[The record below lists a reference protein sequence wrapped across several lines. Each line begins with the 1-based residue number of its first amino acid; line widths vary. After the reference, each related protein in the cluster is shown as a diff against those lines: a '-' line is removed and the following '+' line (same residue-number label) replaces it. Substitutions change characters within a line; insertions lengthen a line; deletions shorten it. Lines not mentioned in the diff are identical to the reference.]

1 MNPRENGTDM
11 NEEILGTVQGHR
23 DGHGFVVRDDGE
35 RDIYLPS
42 NEMRAVLHKDRVQV
56 RIARQ
61 DQRGRPEGRVQEI
74 VERPDQPII
83 GRFLQE
89 SGVWLVA
96 PEDKRYGQD
105 ILIPAK
111 ATGSATVGQVVV
123 VKLTE
128 APALFGQP
136 VGRIVEVLGEVDD
149 PGMEIEIAVRKY
161 GVPHIFSDACLEQAK
176 ALPEK
181 VQPADHA
188 GRIDLTDI
196 PLVTI
201 DGEDAR
207 DFDDAVYCEPAKIGR
222 GKGWR
227 LLVAI
232 ADVSHYVTTG
242 SAIDVDAY
250 DRATSVYFPR
260 RVIPM
265 LPEKLSNGLCS
276 LNPDVDRMCMVCDML
291 ITEQGEIHAY
301 QFYPAV
307 MHSHARF
314 TYTEVAAILANTRGQ
329 EASKRKDRVQDLLN
343 LHGVFQSLLKS
354 RQVRGAVDFETTE
367 TQIVCDD
374 NGRIDKIVP
383 RTRNEAHKLIE
394 EAMLAANVCSADF
407 IDQSGQ
413 LGLFRV
419 HDKPSM
425 EKQEI
430 LRNYLKAMGVG
441 MSISE
446 NPTTKEFQEI
456 ANATKDRP
464 DSQQIHTMLLRS
476 MMQAFYTPEGS
487 GHFGL
492 AFDAYTHF
500 TSPIRRYPDL
510 LVHRVIKAELGGTHY
525 RLPNL
530 PPPGEAEAK
539 MAKRLASRVV
549 PPDQKPRKKRAA
561 AKDFQAWEAAGLHC
575 SANERRADEA
585 SRDVEAWLKCK
596 YMREHLGEEFSGMV
610 SSVTTFG
617 IFVTLDAMY
626 VEGLVH
632 ITELGG
638 DYFRF
643 DEARQELRGERSGV
657 RYGIGARVRV
667 QVSRVDLDGR
677 RIDFRL
683 VRDGEDAPVQSTR
696 AGNGAGNSG
705 GKGAGKGNTAGGSF
719 SPRAQGKDDGRG
731 RRGRRGDNRGG
742 RDGRDGREPRA
753 PRDERGNASNGDK
766 WSRRDAKSNRAQ
778 RNDAQAPAQA
788 RAPEKNASWK
798 DRKEAQKPVSES
810 VNLAALEAEYDRERK
825 AVKPAPVVAPAPAQ
839 VPVSAPVVSKPHKAA
854 AKVATEAAAKESTQ
868 PVTKPAK
875 AADKPA
881 TKQTTKQAAKPAAK
895 VAEKVKAKA
904 TEKAAPKKKV
914 AALLEA
920 PASVEAPA
928 VTGAPSKP
936 AKPAA
941 KPLAKAAVKAAK
953 KAPAAK
959 KASAKTAEKAPAPV
973 SAPVPDKK
981 TMKAAVK
988 PAAKAAAKKTAPAKT
1003 TAAKTASTKS
1013 AAKTTKRKT
1022 ES

>member
-1 MNPRENGTDM
+1 MNPRANAADM

-23 DGHGFVVRDDGE
+23 DGHGFVIRDDGE
-35 RDIYLPS
+35 RDIYLPP

-56 RIARQ
+56 RIARY
-61 DQRGRPEGRVQEI
+61 DHRGRPEGRVAEI
-74 VERPDQPII
+74 VERPEQPII

-105 ILIPAK
+105 ILIPAN

-123 VKLTE
+123 VELTE

-161 GVPHIFSDACLEQAK
+161 GVPHIFSQACLEQAK
-176 ALPEK
+176 ALPETVRAVDCK
-181 VQPADHA
+181 N
-188 GRIDLTDI
+188 RIDLTDI

-207 DFDDAVYCEPAKIGR
+207 DFDDAVYCEPAKVGR

-242 SAIDVDAY
+242 SDIDIDAY

-276 LNPDVDRMCMVCDML
+276 LNPDVDRLCMVCDML
-291 ITEQGEIHAY
+291 ITAKGEIHAY

-314 TYTEVAAILANTRGQ
+314 TYTEVAAILANTRGP
-329 EASKRKDRVQDLLN
+329 EAAKRKDRVQDLLN
-343 LHGVFQSLLKS
+343 LHGVYQALLKS
-354 RQVRGAVDFETTE
+354 REERGAVDFETTE

-374 NGRIDKIVP
+374 NGRIEKIVP

-407 IDQSGQ
+407 IEQSGQ

-419 HDKPSM
+419 HDKPSP
-425 EKQEI
+425 EKQDI
-430 LRNYLKAMGVG
+430 LRGYLKAMAVG
-441 MSISE
+441 MSISD
-446 NPTTKEFQEI
+446 NPTTKEFQLI
-456 ANATKDRP
+456 AAATKDRP
-464 DSQQIHTMLLRS
+464 DAQQIHTMLLRS
-476 MMQAFYTPEGS
+476 MMQAFYTPENS

-492 AFDAYTHF
+492 AFEAYTHF

-510 LVHRVIKAELGGTHY
+510 LVHRVIKAELNGTHY
-525 RLPNL
+525 KLPAL
-530 PPPGEAEAK
+530 PEPGEAEAK

-549 PPDQKPRKKRAA
+549 APSQKPRKRAA
-561 AKDFQAWEAAGLHC
+561 AKEVQAWEAAGLHC

-596 YMREHLGEEFSGMV
+596 YMREHLGEEFAGTV

-643 DEARQELRGERSGV
+643 DETRQELRGERSGI
-657 RYGIGARVRV
+657 RYGIGARVQV

-683 VRDGEDAPVQSTR
+683 VRDGEDGLPSQNR
-696 AGNGAGNSG
+696 
-705 GKGAGKGNTAGGSF
+705 GKNE
-719 SPRAQGKDDGRG
+719 GRG
-731 RRGRRGDNRGG
+731 DARKSGRDDSRSRREG
-742 RDGRDGREPRA
+742 RDGRDGRESREVRA
-753 PRDERGNASNGDK
+753 EPAHSDK
-766 WSRRDAKSNRAQ
+766 WNRRDAKANRAQ
-778 RNDAQAPAQA
+778 RNAAGNTAA
-788 RAPEKNASWK
+788 NTAGGASANAGANAGAYMNNAAPEQRHGKQS
-798 DRKEAQKPVSES
+798 RKAAKKAMLKS
-810 VNLAALEAEYDRERK
+810 VNLAALEAEYAK
-825 AVKPAPVVAPAPAQ
+825 KLASTPAVPAPAPAPVVVEQAVAPGKKARKSGRKSAVPALLLPPVEPQPVVAAPVAKAAPAAEPAPA
-839 VPVSAPVVSKPHKAA
+839 
-854 AKVATEAAAKESTQ
+854 
-868 PVTKPAK
+868 
-875 AADKPA
+875 
-881 TKQTTKQAAKPAAK
+881 
-895 VAEKVKAKA
+895 
-904 TEKAAPKKKV
+904 
-914 AALLEA
+914 
-920 PASVEAPA
+920 
-928 VTGAPSKP
+928 P

-941 KPLAKAAVKAAK
+941 AKRSKAVAESTKPVTK
-953 KAPAAK
+953 PE
-959 KASAKTAEKAPAPV
+959 AKTAPK
-973 SAPVPDKK
+973 
-981 TMKAAVK
+981 
-988 PAAKAAAKKTAPAKT
+988 
-1003 TAAKTASTKS
+1003 TAAKVTKKV
-1013 AAKTTKRKT
+1013 AAKTVAKTADKVTEMETVVEKAEAQTEAKSAKPAKVTKRKPRAV
-1022 ES
+1022 